1 MFDFFIGKK
10 LSNTEYVKMFETIRT
25 ISNTEVGLTYL
36 VSQHYEDTIL
46 KRGMEALREEIKEK
60 PGHSFLVK
68 LGEIWSNF
76 YQNILPTLLSLFYC
90 IPTHG
95 NSVKQITLLSFRNM
109 VLLQLKIDDALS
121 ANDSSVPKS
130 IKQMLCVLLQ
140 VRFNALY
147 ALYQKTLVPES
158 ILTEKVRQQ
167 LEI

>member
-1 MFDFFIGKK
+1 
-10 LSNTEYVKMFETIRT
+10 MFETIRT

-109 VLLQLKIDDALS
+109 VLLQLKIDEALS
-121 ANDSSVPKS
+121 ANVMCASAGKIQCPISRQNP
-130 IKQMLCVLLQ
+130 
-140 VRFNALY
+140 
-147 ALYQKTLVPES
+147 QKTLVHES
-158 ILTEKVRQQ
+158 ILSEKVRQQ
-167 LEI
+167 LEISIK

>member
-1 MFDFFIGKK
+1 
-10 LSNTEYVKMFETIRT
+10 MFETIRT

-109 VLLQLKIDDALS
+109 VLLQLKIDEALS

-140 VRFNALY
+140 VFCICLSAGVTFLLFLLIFVFENNMSDLVILRYFLKCNKRKLT
-147 ALYQKTLVPES
+147 YQ
-158 ILTEKVRQQ
+158 
-167 LEI
+167 

>member
-10 LSNTEYVKMFETIRT
+10 LSNTEYVKMFETLRT

-76 YQNILPTLLSLFYC
+76 YQNILPVLLSLFYC

-109 VLLQLKIDDALS
+109 VLLQLKIEEALS

-140 VRFNALY
+140 VRFSALY
-147 ALYQKTLVPES
+147 P
-158 ILTEKVRQQ
+158 R
-167 LEI
+167 